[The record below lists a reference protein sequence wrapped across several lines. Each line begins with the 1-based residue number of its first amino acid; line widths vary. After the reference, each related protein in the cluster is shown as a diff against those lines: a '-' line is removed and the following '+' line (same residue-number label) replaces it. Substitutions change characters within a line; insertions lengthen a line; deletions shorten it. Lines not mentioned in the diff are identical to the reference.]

1 VVQDKRGPLLGKS
14 GVVKEVDT
22 GRDVVQVTF
31 DGGVDM
37 WWAAGCSWPPCRDL
51 YGVASLLDT
60 RWFEGRGQEAERQM

>member
-37 WWAAGCSWPPCRDL
+37 WWAAG
-51 YGVASLLDT
+51 
-60 RWFEGRGQEAERQM
+60 